1 MMHRFLP
8 LAVVSTT
15 LLSSPV
21 LHAELGSVAPVTL
34 ALTVT
39 SVTGA
44 LPDGGD
50 QDNLPDWERETES
63 ATKYTYELKTK
74 FVTTKL
80 TNAVFLNEL
89 VSEGVIADV
98 NYTLVMALDGDAVPF
113 GFYLIR
119 KGETTIVTTPVDV
132 TNYLYFQ
139 LMAESFLVTTSS
151 KYTAQ
156 LNSSGG
162 TTESF
167 NATLGVKGPVEMGS
181 LSFQGCGMYNANLRF
196 DMAREI
202 YVMSSAKIT
211 SVAGGYLSAEED
223 EQSPTVEGSISFG
236 ASKPMDVAIFP
247 VQND

>member
-1 MMHRFLP
+1 MMRRVLP
-8 LAVVSTT
+8 LAVVSSV

-21 LHAELGSVAPVTL
+21 LHAELGSIAPVTL
-34 ALTVT
+34 VLTVT
-39 SVTGA
+39 SVSGA
-44 LPDGGD
+44 LPDADKDGV
-50 QDNLPDWERETES
+50 PDWEKESES
-63 ATKYTYELKTK
+63 ATKYTYDYKTK
-74 FVTTKL
+74 FVTTKF

-98 NYTLVMALDGDAVPF
+98 NYSLVMALDGDAVPF
-113 GFYLIR
+113 GFYLVR
-119 KGETTIVTTPVDV
+119 KGESTIVTTPVDV

-162 TTESF
+162 TTESYS
-167 NATLGVKGPVEMGS
+167 ATLGVKGPVEVGN
-181 LSFQGCGMYNANLRF
+181 LHFQACGMYNANLRF

-211 SVAGGYLSAEED
+211 SVAGGYLSAEEN
-223 EQSPTVEGSISFG
+223 EQSLTIEGSINFG

-247 VQND
+247 IQND